1 MASPEALLDIVIVV
15 SDGDVDHLDTC
26 LRSLRRYPLTSGG
39 MTVNVMDN
47 STGTEVERL
56 VVERFPHVRVHRFG
70 RNVGFCVANN
80 VGLRQTS
87 SPFALVLNA
96 DTEFLENTLD
106 QLVELLGNKPEVGM
120 VGCRLVRRDGRFD
133 HAAKRSFP
141 TPVSALAHFTGVGR
155 RADAPRA
162 LAQYRVPELDEH
174 SSGEVDAVNG
184 AFMLVRRPA
193 VDEVGLF
200 DEGYWL
206 YMEDLD
212 WCYRF
217 KQRGW
222 KVWYEG
228 GTTVIHVKG
237 GATVRRGHRSLR
249 TNYLFH
255 RSMARFYHKFYSGR
269 RRLLDVAVYTA
280 IAAKFGVSA
289 ARSAVARRSLT

>member
-1 MASPEALLDIVIVV
+1 MASSGPLLDVIIVGY
-15 SDGDVDHLDTC
+15 GDVGHLATC
-26 LRSLRRYPLTSGG
+26 LSSLELHPLTSGE

-47 STGTEVERL
+47 SSDAAIECL
-56 VVERFPHVRVHRFG
+56 VGERFPHVRLHRFG

-96 DTEFLENTLD
+96 DTELVEDSLD
-106 QLVELLGNKPEVGM
+106 RLVELLRRKPEVGM
-120 VGCRLVRRDGRFD
+120 VGCRLVRRAGRFD

-141 TPVSALAHFTGVGR
+141 PPVSALAHFTGVGR
-155 RADAPRA
+155 RADAPQA

-184 AFMLVRRPA
+184 AFMLVRRA
-193 VDEVGLF
+193 AMDEVGLF
-200 DEGYWL
+200 DEAYWV

-217 KQRGW
+217 AQHGW

-228 GTTVIHVKG
+228 STTVIHVKG
-237 GATVRRGHRSLR
+237 GATTRRGHRSLR
-249 TNYLFH
+249 DNYLFH
-255 RSMARFYHKFYSGR
+255 RSMARFYCKFYSGR
-269 RRLLDVAVYTA
+269 RRLVDAAVYAA
-280 IAAKFGVSA
+280 IAGKLGISA